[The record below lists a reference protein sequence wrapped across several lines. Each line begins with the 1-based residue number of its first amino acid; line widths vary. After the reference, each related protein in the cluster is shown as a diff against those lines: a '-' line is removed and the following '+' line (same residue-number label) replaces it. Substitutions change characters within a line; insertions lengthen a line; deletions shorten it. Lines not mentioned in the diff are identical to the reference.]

1 MWAGAFR
8 AGIWVSKQ
16 VSTLGAKGPEQKVR
30 HPLPNFLMLFMSR
43 KTPEAIYLN
52 YHNSDKNYC

>member
-8 AGIWVSKQ
+8 VGIWVSKQ

-43 KTPEAIYLN
+43 KTPEAICLN
-52 YHNSDKNYC
+52 YHNSD